1 MPLKRLLLLAAV
13 GTLLTGCSSTDHK
26 EEVTTEAASSAS
38 KSTTSN
44 EAPTTTTSSR
54 KHDLNT
60 KSGFIYHIKE
70 HGTIPDFYLDIFGA
84 GASEEEDGPTSYE
97 VNATTLKKAGAVACN
112 NDQILDD
119 AKYLLTHGEGA
130 LAELAAKPEEFDQ
143 KYAPS
148 TKRLIYQP
156 MPLLKTGYSAYTWPV
171 LALWQHAVINTPIK
185 NSKQS
190 LTLSSASSPP
200 LQFRTQ
206 FRFCPCGTRMSAL
219 D

>member
-13 GTLLTGCSSTDHK
+13 GALLAGCSSTDHK

-70 HGTIPDFYLDIFGA
+70 HGTIPDFYLDVFGA
-84 GASEEEDGPTSYE
+84 GASDNGDGPTSYE
-97 VNATTLKKAGAVACN
+97 VNATTLKKAGAVACE

-119 AKYLLTHGEGA
+119 AKYLLAHGDSGFE
-130 LAELAAKPEEFDQ
+130 ELVPDLEEFDR
-143 KYAPS
+143 KYAPVYE
-148 TKRLIYQP
+148 KLEI
-156 MPLLKTGYSAYTWPV
+156 SAASPV
-171 LALWQHAVINTPIK
+171 LDRLFTMYMAGVGSLATCGNKYDDKELEAVADK
-185 NSKQS
+185 VFSY
-190 LTLSSASSPP
+190 
-200 LQFRTQ
+200 
-206 FRFCPCGTRMSAL
+206 
-219 D
+219 

>member
-26 EEVTTEAASSAS
+26 KEVTTEAESPASE
-38 KSTTSN
+38 STTSS
-44 EAPTTTTSSR
+44 EAPTTTTSR

-70 HGTIPDFYLDIFGA
+70 HGTIPDFYLDMFGA

-97 VNATTLKKAGAVACN
+97 VNATTLKKAGAVACE

-143 KYAPS
+143 KYAP
-148 TKRLIYQP
+148 
-156 MPLLKTGYSAYTWPV
+156 AYE
-171 LALWQHAVINTPIK
+171 
-185 NSKQS
+185 
-190 LTLSSASSPP
+190 
-200 LQFRTQ
+200 
-206 FRFCPCGTRMSAL
+206 AL
-219 D
+219 DISADAPPEDRLFSLYMASVGSLATCGDKYTDKELEAVADAIFSL

>member
-1 MPLKRLLLLAAV
+1 MPLKRLLLLVAV
-13 GTLLTGCSSTDHK
+13 GTLLSACSISDQEEESTAQTKSSTPN
-26 EEVTTEAASSAS
+26 
-38 KSTTSN
+38 STTSS
-44 EAPTTTTSSR
+44 EVPTTTSR
-54 KHDLNT
+54 SYDLNT

-70 HGTIPDFYLDIFGA
+70 HGTIPDYYLNVFASGA
-84 GASEEEDGPTSYE
+84 PEAEEGPTSYE

-119 AKYLLTHGEGA
+119 AKYLLTHGKGA

-156 MPLLKTGYSAYTWPV
+156 MPLLKTGYTAYTWPV

-206 FRFCPCGTRMSAL
+206 FRFWPCRTRMSVL